1 MQMALGTVRWFDPVK
16 GYGFIKPERGGRDV
30 FVHVSAIEKAGHTS
44 LLAGSSVSY
53 ELLTTRSGRTAAAA
67 AFAYPN

>member
-1 MQMALGTVRWFDPVK
+1 MALGTVRWFDPVK

-30 FVHVSAIEKAGHTS
+30 FVHLSAIEQAGHTS
-44 LLAGSSVSY
+44 LLACSSVSY
-53 ELLTTRSGRTAAAA
+53 ELLTTRSGKTAAAA

>member
-1 MQMALGTVRWFDPVK
+1 VALGTVKWFDPVK

-30 FVHVSAIEKAGHTS
+30 FVHVSAIEKAGHTN
-44 LLAGSSVSY
+44 LLPGSSVSY
-53 ELLTTRSGRTAAAA
+53 ELLTTRSGQTAAAA